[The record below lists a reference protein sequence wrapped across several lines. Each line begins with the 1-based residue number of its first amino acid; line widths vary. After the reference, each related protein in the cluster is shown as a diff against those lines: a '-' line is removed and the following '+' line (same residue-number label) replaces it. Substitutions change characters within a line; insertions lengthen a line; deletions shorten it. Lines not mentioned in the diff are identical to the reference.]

1 MPTEPLPITDSQDEQ
16 SFEELFRD
24 AQQVEVPIFQR
35 SYIWKKKQ
43 FDELV
48 QDIRLISDGEE
59 DTQFLGA
66 IVTYERPRPRESVG
80 WMRVL
85 DVVDGQQRLLTLYV
99 FVMAIAEA
107 LARHQTEDAAE
118 IVQALLLLPP
128 RRGLDVNTRVIPSYG
143 DRNQFRALW
152 DRLNS
157 PEVLQESLR
166 QNPPSPPPPSGH
178 SSGDLQTQYLRITRY
193 LEAGAPASPGDRSQY
208 LKRLLEIVTRR
219 LSFVQLQLRD
229 ASSATKIFERLNF
242 RGVRVGIVDLAR
254 NEIFSRVSN
263 EPQVASRIF
272 HHRWQPF
279 QASLNGRA
287 ERFFF
292 PYCLIHD
299 SNTTKS
305 DLFTVLRRLWA
316 GLEPEQI
323 VDHMEPFRGPFL
335 MLDSPDA
342 VHHDDGLEVRL
353 GRLRRARMPTVVY
366 PFLMKV
372 LVEYDGERL
381 DGNTCQELLEV
392 VESFLIRRA
401 ILGYEPTGLHA
412 LFKGLWGEIEED
424 PRSPTLQ
431 EAIFRR
437 PTIQWP
443 TDSEMKDAVG
453 RRPLGKARICRYLLS
468 EYDQELP
475 GDTPSDVPTIEHV
488 LPQSYTEGSRWS
500 ELFTREEH
508 RAKVDLWA
516 NLIPLSSPLNE
527 SLQAKAYPIKK
538 ERYEQESMFVT
549 PRRVAAQW
557 EEWTPAVIEERTALL
572 AEWAVRRW
580 RHGGQ

>member
-107 LARHQTEDAAE
+107 LARHQKEDAAE

-128 RRGLDVNTRVIPSYG
+128 RRGLDVNTRVVPSYG

-166 QNPPSPPPPSGH
+166 QNPPSPPPPSGD

-193 LEAGAPASPGDRSQY
+193 LEAGAPASSGDRSQY

-263 EPQVASRIF
+263 EPHVASRIF

-299 SNTTKS
+299 PNTTKS

-342 VHHDDGLEVRL
+342 AHHDDGLEVRL

-372 LVEYDGERL
+372 LVEYNGERL

-412 LFKGLWGEIEED
+412 LFKGLWGEIEDD
-424 PRSPTLQ
+424 PRAPTLQ

-453 RRPLGKARICRYLLS
+453 RRPLGKARICRFLLA
-468 EYDQELP
+468 EYDRELP

-500 ELFTREEH
+500 QLFAREEH

-580 RHGGQ
+580 RYGGQ